1 MNKFGA
7 IIVTLIALSSS
18 CFGDNIT
25 IDTSK
30 LSESEKAAMYKLA
43 AKTPEA
49 ATVTS
54 DGVGKKDSIDKVAEA
69 INSISTVGAGAIIAT
84 AKGVGAAAS
93 DFAKT
98 PAGTAVVAG
107 AIYHFIGDSLITQF
121 KQLFILPIFL
131 LFFTVMMAKTF
142 QNMITDKTEILQQRE
157 PTSILFGLIKFDRG
171 PVIVRTYVSSHH
183 YDLQHLIVGVVY
195 TAVTI
200 VCILKII

>member
-7 IIVTLIALSSS
+7 VIAMLIALSPS
-18 CFGDNIT
+18 CFSDTIT
-25 IDTSK
+25 VDTSK
-30 LSESEKAAMYKLA
+30 LTGDEKAAVYKLA
-43 AKTPEA
+43 SQNPEA
-49 ATVTS
+49 SKVIGNGTN
-54 DGVGKKDSIDKVAEA
+54 KKDSIDKVAEA
-69 INSISTVGAGAIIAT
+69 VNSISTVGAGAIIAT
-84 AKGVGAAAS
+84 AKGVGTAAS

-171 PVIVRTYVSSHH
+171 PVTVRTYISSHH
-183 YDLQHLIVGVVY
+183 YDLQHFIVGVVY

-200 VCILKII
+200 ACIVKII